1 MLARPRLATTI
12 SRSILRDADTMNGYD
27 VAFLAGLAF
36 VAWSTRGDRR
46 ARAWLAC
53 GAASYVVSAAY
64 FRMDGPSPL
73 VMAAVCD
80 AAVAT
85 VIYHLARYKWELGL
99 GAIFQAM
106 LGLNIV
112 AIACGVF
119 GQNMLHGLYGVW
131 PAAWSVVSSIPTSRW
146 HDAYAGMLD
155 LANAS
160 ALAWTWFN
168 GTKQPVGIANGR
180 AASGYPR
187 FGFRRLMLALHR
199 ERTRPPFWKVSH

>member
-1 MLARPRLATTI
+1 MALL
-12 SRSILRDADTMNGYD
+12 YD
-27 VAFLAGLAF
+27 LAFLAGLAF
-36 VAWSTRGDRR
+36 VAWSTRSDRR

-80 AAVAT
+80 AAVAF
-85 VIYHLARYKWELGL
+85 VIYNFARYKWEIGL
-99 GAIFQAM
+99 GAIFQVA
-106 LGLNIV
+106 LGINILAV
-112 AIACGVF
+112 AIPIF
-119 GQNMLHGLYGVW
+119 GPN
-131 PAAWSVVSSIPTSRW
+131 VVQSIPASLW
-146 HDAYAGMLD
+146 HDVHAGMLD

-187 FGFRRLMLALHR
+187 FGFRRLILALHR